1 MEGKKQMTYKE
12 LLWLE
17 HPEYVDDKYAGGC
30 KRCPCS
36 YGYDDFKCGSSF
48 SCAECWNREIHYPV
62 IAKIVDGPDIFY
74 RQDELGKEYIV
85 EEVDMNSD
93 CPVKLIG
100 GQVGWYF
107 NTGIKYRIDKSGEKI
122 KDDNTDEI
130 KNTEEFQMVK
140 DFTKSDLKDGMIVE
154 YRNGK
159 RRIVLG
165 EYQRGLY
172 EYCRLDTFSH
182 DLKNIDRDIDIMKIF
197 PINNSCG
204 TIKDILKSPG
214 EPIWVRKEVKEIPY
228 DEAIEVLKKHY
239 GCEVT
244 IEDVY

>member
-1 MEGKKQMTYKE
+1 MTYKE

-17 HPEYVDDKYAGGC
+17 HPECVDDKYAGGC
-30 KRCPCS
+30 SNCPYS
-36 YGYDDFKCGSSF
+36 YGYDDFECGNSI
-48 SCAECWNREIHYPV
+48 CDCTKCWNREIPYPV
-62 IAKIVDGPDIFY
+62 IAKIVDEPDIFY
-74 RQDELGKEYIV
+74 RQDELGNEYIV

-107 NTGIKYRIDKSGEKI
+107 NTGIEYRIDKSREKI
-122 KDDNTDEI
+122 KDDDTDEI

-154 YRNGK
+154 YRTGE

-165 EYQRGLY
+165 EYLRGLDG
-172 EYCRLDTFSH
+172 YCELCAFSH
-182 DLKNIDRDIDIMKIF
+182 DLKNIDSDRDIDIVKVY

-204 TIKDILKSPG
+204 TIEDILEIPG
-214 EPIWVRKEVKEIPY
+214 KPIWVRKEVKEIPY

-239 GCEVT
+239 GCDVV
-244 IEDVY
+244 IEDVI